1 MCTGYKFNF
10 SFKVTERENIVHLM
24 KIYTTI
30 KEQREKKKER
40 EKWKKKILERER
52 CKYQNGNE

>member
-10 SFKVTERENIVHLM
+10 SFKVTERENIEHLM
-24 KIYTTI
+24 KIYTKI
-30 KEQREKKKER
+30 KEQREKKKE
-40 EKWKKKILERER
+40 KWKKILERER